1 MYGKGIYVFC
11 LCKFRGK
18 AISIFSFLTI
28 QILLRNINISFEVNS
43 IYIKIIAKYLVFV
56 YPTKFALK
64 NMFKFIPLKLV
75 DEHARKYAH

>member
-1 MYGKGIYVFC
+1 MSC
-11 LCKFRGK
+11 
-18 AISIFSFLTI
+18 
-28 QILLRNINISFEVNS
+28 INISFEVNS